1 MRKGGNNG
9 GGAIVV
15 FLLFSFPAVW
25 WRVWREENYERSL
38 DQNLE
43 EFFKTKSCP
52 NKQAVQKGGP
62 NEPYAKCEMDCEQK
76 TIKFIPDKFNKKSTD
91 MGIIWT
97 NYLSPTNHQF
107 L

>member
-1 MRKGGNNG
+1 MEGEL
-9 GGAIVV
+9 VV

-76 TIKFIPDKFNKKSTD
+76 TIVKTKLFLISLTKKVQ
-91 MGIIWT
+91 IWA
-97 NYLSPTNHQF
+97 
-107 L
+107 

>member
-1 MRKGGNNG
+1 MEGEL
-9 GGAIVV
+9 VV

-52 NKQAVQKGGP
+52 NKQAVLMNPMQNVKW
-62 NEPYAKCEMDCEQK
+62 
-76 TIKFIPDKFNKKSTD
+76 IVNKKR
-91 MGIIWT
+91 
-97 NYLSPTNHQF
+97 
-107 L
+107 